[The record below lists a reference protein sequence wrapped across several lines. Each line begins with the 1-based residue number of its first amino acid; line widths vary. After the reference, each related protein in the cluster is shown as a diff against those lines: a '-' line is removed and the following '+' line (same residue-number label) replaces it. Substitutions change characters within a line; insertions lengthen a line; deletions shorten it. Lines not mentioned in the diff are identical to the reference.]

1 MRDVVITGMGT
12 ILNNCDRR
20 DTFWQQLSEGR
31 SQLRLDSWPDVADE
45 PIVTGRID
53 DFSPDKYLGEISE
66 SRFNRYPR
74 ELQMYLASVFTARDD
89 AGLKLDSID
98 PERVGVFDSSSRPGQ
113 LFAAEQIGQ
122 TNLMQTCNTNSIVE
136 TTPGMTAGFAA
147 SILKT
152 RGPAY
157 FVHAAC
163 SGGAVAIGAALR
175 EIQDG
180 DLDAA
185 FATGHENAVNLIAL
199 LQYSYRSRLQ
209 SSERTDPALAIR
221 PFSRH
226 GTVLGEGAIT
236 LVLESRE
243 HAESRGANIIAIVKG
258 VGYGNCGGH
267 VMRPDEEGVRPAEII
282 DKLLRKCNVNM
293 DEVDFVV
300 AHGNGVE
307 LSDCSE
313 QKMMR
318 RVFGQRSKDVPLVS
332 NKPIYGHLLGASSA
346 MNAAQAALMLKE
358 QFVAPTINVDESRIP
373 PDINHQA
380 GRGAQKRCRYGLA
393 VSFGMG
399 GHNGIVLL
407 GKYEG
412 AGKRSGLSGG

>member
-1 MRDVVITGMGT
+1 MRDVVITGMGI

-20 DTFWQQLSEGR
+20 DTFWRQISEGK
-31 SQLRLDSWPDVADE
+31 SQLMLDSWPGVADE
-45 PIVTGRID
+45 PIVTGRIH
-53 DFSPDKYLGEISE
+53 DFSPGKYLGEIPE

-74 ELQMYLASVFTARDD
+74 ELQMYLASVFSARDD

-113 LFAAEQIGQ
+113 LFATEQIGQ
-122 TNLMQTCNTNSIVE
+122 TNLAQTCNTNSIVE

-147 SILKT
+147 SFLKT
-152 RGPAY
+152 RGPAFFIY
-157 FVHAAC
+157 AAC
-163 SGGAVAIGAALR
+163 SGGAVAVGAALR

-180 DLDAA
+180 DIDVAL
-185 FATGHENAVNLIAL
+185 ATGHENAVNLIAL
-199 LQYSYRSRLQ
+199 LQYSYESRLQ
-209 SSERTDPALAIR
+209 SSERSDPTRAIR
-221 PFSRH
+221 PFSKH

-243 HAESRGANIIAIVKG
+243 HAECRGANIIATIKG

-267 VMRPDEEGVRPAEII
+267 VMRPDEEGLRPAAII
-282 DKLLRKCNVNM
+282 GKLLRKCHVGA
-293 DEVDFVV
+293 DEIDFVV

-318 RVFGQRSKDVPLVS
+318 HVFGQRSKDVPLVS
-332 NKPIYGHLLGASSA
+332 NKPIYGHLLGASSS
-346 MNAAQAALMLKE
+346 MNIAQAALMLKE
-358 QFVAPTINVDESRIP
+358 QFVAPTINVDESKIP
-373 PDINHQA
+373 PDINHQPLF
-380 GRGAQKRCRYGLA
+380 GAQKQCRYGLA

-412 AGKRSGLSGG
+412 KEKQDRLLSN